1 MRVLTEHNAEVCLR
15 AGLEPMAHTWR
26 MVGIMLSGVPGG
38 LLLPLGAREP
48 DIDVAGID
56 AGVAA
61 AVAAEAAAAGRGDG
75 GEGGV
80 GRSGGVGGGERRS
93 GGVDAEGGREG
104 ERVS

>member
-1 MRVLTEHNAEVCLR
+1 MRVLTDHNAELCLR
-15 AGLEPMAHTWR
+15 AGLESMAHTWR

-61 AVAAEAAAAGRGDG
+61 AVAAEATAAGRGG
-75 GEGGV
+75 TGEGGV
-80 GRSGGVGGGERRS
+80 GQNGAAGGGRRS
-93 GGVDAEGGREG
+93 GGVDAAAGRES
-104 ERVS
+104 ERE